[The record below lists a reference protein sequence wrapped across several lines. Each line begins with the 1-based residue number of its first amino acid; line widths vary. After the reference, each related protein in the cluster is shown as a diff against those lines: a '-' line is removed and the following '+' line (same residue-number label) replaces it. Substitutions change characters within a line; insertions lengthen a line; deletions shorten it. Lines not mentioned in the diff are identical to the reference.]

1 MMKKYWM
8 LLAVLASISLTACSS
23 IDFRFEDTSEKQ
35 ADPHQ
40 SSGDPMVQDN
50 ERRVRDAR
58 EDGKLEPK
66 DPIKF

>member
-1 MMKKYWM
+1 MKKYWM
-8 LLAVLASISLTACSS
+8 LLAVLASILLTACSN

-40 SSGDPMVQDN
+40 SSSDPMVQDN

>member
-1 MMKKYWM
+1 MKKYWM
-8 LLAVLASISLTACSS
+8 LLAVLASILLTACSN
-23 IDFRFEDTSEKQ
+23 IDFRFDDTSEKQ

>member
-1 MMKKYWM
+1 MKKYWM
-8 LLAVLASISLTACSS
+8 LLAVLAIISLTACSN

-35 ADPHQ
+35 AGPHQ
-40 SSGDPMVQDN
+40 SSSDPMVQDN